1 MLGDYPDAVQWT
13 RPRIAIATLA
23 AVGAAG
29 AVVALSGGLQERE
42 DERIPTA
49 RVGETLETS
58 RADVTIEGHEL
69 LEEGDVAVTVT
80 ITNHLTVPLF
90 NDDVMELA
98 DEQGTLAQWGYGTS
112 DGVSANAAQ
121 PGVTD
126 TFVVEFVLDREP
138 VGALHVEV
146 LDATW
151 TPRDETVFGIGANM
165 YDEHVAAIV
174 RLS

>member
-1 MLGDYPDAVQWT
+1 MQWS
-13 RPRIAIATLA
+13 RARIAVA
-23 AVGAAG
+23 ALVAVAGVG
-29 AVVALSGGLQERE
+29 AVVGLSGGLQERD
-42 DERIPTA
+42 DERIPVA
-49 RVGETLETS
+49 DVGERLETS
-58 RADVTIEGHEL
+58 RADVTIEGAEM

-80 ITNHLTVPLF
+80 ITNHLAVPLF

-112 DGVSANAAQ
+112 DGVSANASQ

-151 TPRDETVFGIGANM
+151 TPRDETAFGIGANM

-174 RLS
+174 RLP